1 VRQVPPAIACLSAS
15 ILRFGNCM
23 LSTYDD
29 ACKTALRHTRANSSL
44 LHSIAATQ
52 VRHSGNFSMASSA
65 ATQLFGGINYQI
77 EHHLFPSMC
86 HMHYWHVAPVVQ
98 ATCAEFDVPYNAHPT
113 LASAYWSY
121 LKTLYH
127 CGPAKSLEAETVK
140 EVGTKVNNISSST
153 LDCASS
159 SSSSSRS
166 GASSP
171 TAAASS
177 SSGEAQGAQ
186 Q

>member
-1 VRQVPPAIACLSAS
+1 MLVRV
-15 ILRFGNCM
+15 
-23 LSTYDD
+23 
-29 ACKTALRHTRANSSL
+29 
-44 LHSIAATQ
+44 ATQ

-98 ATCAEFDVPYNAHPT
+98 ATCAEFGVPYNAHPT

-127 CGPAKSLEAETVK
+127 CGHAKALEAEAVK
-140 EVGTKVNNISSST
+140 QVNTHNVSSST

-159 SSSSSRS
+159 SSSSS

-171 TAAASS
+171 TAATSNK
-177 SSGEAQGAQ
+177 GEVKAAQ

>member
-1 VRQVPPAIACLSAS
+1 M
-15 ILRFGNCM
+15 G
-23 LSTYDD
+23 ST
-29 ACKTALRHTRANSSL
+29 T
-44 LHSIAATQ
+44 
-52 VRHSGNFSMASSA
+52 

-98 ATCAEFDVPYNAHPT
+98 ATCAEFGVPYNAHPT

-127 CGPAKSLEAETVK
+127 CGPAKALETDAVK
-140 EVGTKVNNISSST
+140 QVSTAVSSST
-153 LDCASS
+153 LDCTSS
-159 SSSSSRS
+159 SSSSSSS
-166 GASSP
+166 GASSR
-171 TAAASS
+171 TAAAASS
-177 SSGEAQGAQ
+177 SSEAQGAQ